1 MRVWPKQSNAT
12 SCRISEKRNKILKK
26 LVAFDLDGTLAA
38 SKQPIGDDMAALIA
52 GLLNV
57 SDVAV
62 ISGGDWPQ
70 FQKQVVGRMP
80 KDADFAR
87 LWIMPT
93 TGAKLYRPDA
103 NGDWQPVYADNFS
116 DAERQQILDALHKA
130 VDQNGLKEAKVW
142 GDQIEDR
149 GTQITFSGL
158 GQQAPLDAKTAWDPD
173 FAKRKTLQAT
183 LKPLLPGLSV
193 NVGGSTSIDITRE
206 GVDKGW
212 GLHRL
217 AKESG
222 VALDEMIFLGDA
234 IYPGGND
241 YPAEQV
247 GVASI
252 KVRDPDDTA
261 TAIRAITLALA

>member
-1 MRVWPKQSNAT
+1 M
-12 SCRISEKRNKILKK
+12 KK

-38 SKQPIGDDMAALIA
+38 SKQAIDGDMAALLS
-52 GLLNV
+52 GLLEV
-57 SDVAV
+57 ADVAV

-70 FQKQVVGRMP
+70 FQKQVVGQMP
-80 KDADFAR
+80 GDADFSR

-93 TGAKLYRPDA
+93 TGAKLFRPDA
-103 NGDWQPVYADNFS
+103 KGVWQPVYADDFS
-116 DAERQQILDALHKA
+116 DTERKQILDALDTA
-130 VDQNGLKEAKVW
+130 VAQTGLKEAKTW

-158 GQQAPLDAKTAWDPD
+158 GQEAPLDAKTAWDPD
-173 FAKRKTLQAT
+173 FAKRKKLQAA

-212 GLHRL
+212 GLKRL

-222 VALDEMIFLGDA
+222 IALEEMIFLGDA

-241 YPAEQV
+241 YPAQEA

-252 KVRDPDDTA
+252 KVRDPADTA
-261 TAIRAITLALA
+261 TAIRAITLSLG

>member
-1 MRVWPKQSNAT
+1 M
-12 SCRISEKRNKILKK
+12 KK
-26 LVAFDLDGTLAA
+26 LVAFDLDGTLAE
-38 SKQPIGDDMAALIA
+38 SKQPIGDAMAALLA
-52 GLLNV
+52 GLLKV
-57 SDVAV
+57 ADVAV

-70 FQKQVVGRMP
+70 FEKQVVGRMP
-80 KDADFAR
+80 ADADFSR

-103 NGDWQPVYADNFS
+103 SGAWQPVYADDFS
-116 DAERQQILDALHKA
+116 DSERKQILDALDKA
-130 VDQNGLKEAKVW
+130 VDQTGLHAEKTW
-142 GDQIEDR
+142 GEQIEDR

-173 FAKRKTLQAT
+173 FAKRKKLQSA

-212 GLHRL
+212 GLNRL
-217 AKESG
+217 SHESG
-222 VALDEMIFLGDA
+222 IALTEMIFLGDA

-241 YPAEQV
+241 YPAQKA
-247 GVASI
+247 GVPSI
-252 KVRDPDDTA
+252 RVRDPADTA

>member
-1 MRVWPKQSNAT
+1 M
-12 SCRISEKRNKILKK
+12 KR

-38 SKQPIGDDMAALIA
+38 SKQPIDTEMAALLA
-52 GLLNV
+52 GLLRV
-57 SDVAV
+57 ADVAV

-70 FQKQVVGRMP
+70 FQKQVVGQMAH
-80 KDADFAR
+80 DADFPR

-103 NGDWQPVYADNFS
+103 HGNWQPLYADDFS
-116 DAERQQILDALHKA
+116 DTERKQILEALDAALGQTELKA
-130 VDQNGLKEAKVW
+130 AKTW

-158 GQQAPLDAKTAWDPD
+158 GQEAPLDAKTAWDPN
-173 FAKRKTLQAT
+173 FAKRKKLQAA
-183 LKPLLPGLSV
+183 LKPLLPSLSV

-212 GLHRL
+212 GLNRL
-217 AKESG
+217 SKESG
-222 VALDEMIFLGDA
+222 FTLDEMIFLGDA

-241 YPAEQV
+241 YPAQQA

-252 KVRDPDDTA
+252 KVRDPADTA
-261 TAIRAITLALA
+261 TAIRAITLALS

>member
-1 MRVWPKQSNAT
+1 M
-12 SCRISEKRNKILKK
+12 KK
-26 LVAFDLDGTLAA
+26 MVSFDLDGTLAA
-38 SKQPIGDDMAALIA
+38 SKQPIEADMAALLA
-52 GLLNV
+52 GLLAV
-57 SDVAV
+57 AEVAV

-70 FQKQVVGRMP
+70 FEKQVVGRMP
-80 KDADFAR
+80 QDADFKR

-93 TGAKLYRPDA
+93 TGAKLYRTDDE
-103 NGDWQPVYADNFS
+103 GVWQPVYADNFS
-116 DAERQQILDALHKA
+116 DDERQQILEALDKA
-130 VDQNGLKEAKVW
+130 VDQTGLKAEKTW

-158 GQQAPLDAKTAWDPD
+158 GQEAPLDAKTAWDPD
-173 FAKRKTLQAT
+173 FTKRKKLQAA

-212 GLHRL
+212 GLKRL

-222 VALDEMIFLGDA
+222 IALDDMIFLGDA

-241 YPAEQV
+241 YPAQEA
-247 GVASI
+247 GVDSI
-252 KVRDPDDTA
+252 KVRDPADTA
-261 TAIRAITLALA
+261 TAIRAITLTLS

>member
-1 MRVWPKQSNAT
+1 MKQ
-12 SCRISEKRNKILKK
+12 
-26 LVAFDLDGTLAA
+26 LVSFDLDGTLAD
-38 SKQPIGDDMAALIA
+38 SKQPIGDDMAR
-52 GLLNV
+52 LLADLLKV
-57 SDVAV
+57 ADVAV

-70 FQKQVVGRMP
+70 FEKQVVGRMP
-80 KDADFAR
+80 SDSDFKR

-103 NGDWQPVYADNFS
+103 QGAWQPVYADDFS
-116 DAERQQILDALHKA
+116 AGERQTILAALDKA
-130 VDQNGLKEAKVW
+130 VADTGLKAEKTW
-142 GDQIEDR
+142 GEQIEDR

-173 FAKRKTLQAT
+173 STKRKKLQAA

-212 GLHRL
+212 GLRRL
-217 AKESG
+217 SQESG
-222 VALDEMIFLGDA
+222 IDLTDMIFLGDA

-241 YPAEQV
+241 YPAQEA
-247 GVASI
+247 GVPSI
-252 KVRDPDDTA
+252 KVRDPADTA
-261 TAIRAITLALA
+261 TAIRAITLALT

>member
-1 MRVWPKQSNAT
+1 M
-12 SCRISEKRNKILKK
+12 KR
-26 LVAFDLDGTLAA
+26 LVAFDLDGTLAD
-38 SKQPIGDDMAALIA
+38 SKQPISGEMA
-52 GLLNV
+52 GLLANLLGV
-57 SDVAV
+57 ADVAV

-70 FQKQVVGRMP
+70 FEKQVVGRMP
-80 KDADFAR
+80 GNANFAR

-93 TGAKLYRPDA
+93 TGAKLYRPGA
-103 NGDWQPVYADNFS
+103 NGAWQPVYADNFS
-116 DAERQQILDALHKA
+116 DAERHQILAALDKA
-130 VDQNGLKEAKVW
+130 VEQTGLKAEKTW
-142 GDQIEDR
+142 GEQIEDR

-173 FAKRKTLQAT
+173 FTKRKTLQAA

-222 VALDEMIFLGDA
+222 ISLGEMIFLGDA

-241 YPAEQV
+241 YPAQEA

-252 KVRDPDDTA
+252 KVHDPDDTA
-261 TAIRAITLALA
+261 TAIRAITLALS

>member
-1 MRVWPKQSNAT
+1 M
-12 SCRISEKRNKILKK
+12 KK

-38 SKQPIGDDMAALIA
+38 SKQPIGDGMAQRLA
-52 GLLNV
+52 GLLQV
-57 SDVAV
+57 ADVAV

-70 FQKQVVGRMP
+70 FEKQVVGRMP
-80 KDADFAR
+80 KDANFAR

-103 NGDWQPVYADNFS
+103 KGVWQPVYADDFS
-116 DAERQQILDALHKA
+116 AAERQQILDALDKA
-130 VDQNGLKEAKVW
+130 VEQTGLKEAKTW
-142 GDQIEDR
+142 GAQIEDR

-158 GQQAPLDAKTAWDPD
+158 GQEAPLDAKTAWDPD
-173 FAKRKTLQAT
+173 FAKRKKLQSA
-183 LKPLLPGLSV
+183 LKPLLPSLSV

-212 GLHRL
+212 GLRRL

-222 VALDEMIFLGDA
+222 IPLEAMIFLGDA

-241 YPAEQV
+241 YPAEQA

-252 KVRDPDDTA
+252 KVRDPEDTA
-261 TAIRAITLALA
+261 TAIRAITLSLS